1 MNIECILV
9 LLIKSQA
16 LNIPSSV
23 KKTHTFPSIS
33 YVNNILFQIDL
44 YVKKK
49 YHRFPAKSKKIEQ

>member
-44 YVKKK
+44 YVKKTIGF
-49 YHRFPAKSKKIEQ
+49 RPNRKKLNNN